1 MVWIP
6 QQGGNDSF
14 REAFAAAGVPKDL
27 SISQKYNTPQA
38 EAYRKRL
45 TALVDGG
52 PAVALPRWDPSSMG
66 PAGGNNASSGSHGS
80 GDDRGMEALKG
91 ESEQDYVAR

>member
-1 MVWIP
+1 MAP

-45 TALVDGG
+45 TALVEGG
-52 PAVALPRWDPSSMG
+52 AAVALPRWDPSSMR
-66 PAGGNNASSGSHGS
+66 PAAGSTSGGHGA